1 MGLQTIDGKL
11 YYFIPD
17 GASKYI
23 EYGKQLKGD
32 SISFVNNYKYAPVY
46 GVLPND
52 KVTQHYYFDENTG
65 EALKTVISTFKVT
78 GTTSVKMVMPSAQ
91 NLVKLLL
98 MVKWFTSTSLVNR
111 PKVSLSKSTVSHT
124 TMMPILELVCQT
136 PFSQLK
142 ARPTNST
149 LTVMENLSDN

>member
-65 EALKTVISTFKVT
+65 EAVKNRYIYLQGDWYYFGEDGNAIRPESGEAVIDGQVVYLYQSGKQAKGELIEVNGVPHYYDANTGARVSNAILTIKGKTYQFDADGNGK
-78 GTTSVKMVMPSAQ
+78 
-91 NLVKLLL
+91 LVG
-98 MVKWFTSTSLVNR
+98 
-111 PKVSLSKSTVSHT
+111 
-124 TMMPILELVCQT
+124 
-136 PFSQLK
+136 
-142 ARPTNST
+142 
-149 LTVMENLSDN
+149 